1 MDGAKLDIL
10 HIIWQSGIVVK
21 IVLGLLIAS
30 SVYSWAII
38 LKKKKMFAEAQENN
52 EKFFEIYN
60 NSENLKDIMLKSEM
74 LPFSP
79 YKALYTNG
87 YKELVKMKEAYV
99 GQHQKSGLSFHFQNF
114 GMGVL
119 ERGLKKGAN
128 ETNEELSKTLS
139 TLASIGS
146 VSPFVGLFGTV
157 WGIIDAFSGLA
168 GGGGSIDAVAPGI
181 AEALVATAVG
191 LAAAIPA
198 VWFYNHFNSV
208 NERFNSEMES
218 FGQDFINVVERSI
231 VE

>member
-1 MDGAKLDIL
+1 MISRHTKLVIISSGVTVEGAKLDIL
-10 HIIWQSGIVVK
+10 SIIWHSGFVVK
-21 IVLGLLIAS
+21 FVLGLLIAG

-38 LKKKKMFAEAQENN
+38 LKKKKLF
-52 EKFFEIYN
+52 
-60 NSENLKDIMLKSEM
+60 SEIMLKTEI

-79 YKALYTNG
+79 YKALYSNG
-87 YKELVKMKEAYV
+87 YKELVKMKEAYS
-99 GQHQKSGLSFHFQNF
+99 GQQQKSGLAFHFQNF

-128 ETNEELSKTLS
+128 ETNEELSKLLP

-168 GGGGSIDAVAPGI
+168 TGGGSIDAVAPGI

-208 NERFNSEMES
+208 NDKMNSEMES

>member
-1 MDGAKLDIL
+1 MEAAKLDIL
-10 HIIWQSGIVVK
+10 NIIWHSGIVVK
-21 IVLGLLIAS
+21 IVLGLLIAA

-38 LKKKKMFAEAQENN
+38 LKKKKLFAEVEENN
-52 EKFFEIYN
+52 KRFYEIYQ
-60 NSENLKDIMLKSEM
+60 NSENLKDIMIKSEM

-87 YKELVKMKEAYV
+87 YKELVKMKEAYS
-99 GQHQKSGLSFHFQNF
+99 GQHQSGLAFHFQNF
-114 GMGVL
+114 GMGLL

-128 ETNEELSKTLS
+128 ETNDELSKLLP

-146 VSPFVGLFGTV
+146 VTPFVGLFGTV
-157 WGIIDAFSGLA
+157 WGIIDAFAGLA
-168 GGGGSIDAVAPGI
+168 TGGGSIDAVAPGI

-198 VWFYNHFNSV
+198 VWFYNHFNSI
-208 NERFNSEMES
+208 NEKMNSEMES